1 MDDDSDAPE
10 MVTSSSVDVQR
21 LRELHEKL
29 SGVTGK
35 GKKAKKSKQK
45 RKNGDD
51 KKQLG
56 VDANVGLD
64 MSILDNLDQDVE
76 ELNQELE
83 EQERAAE
90 EHQEDSDGEDNE
102 GTRFKIDATSRRS
115 TKIDHVEVTILERG
129 DPLGSFKVSEKALEF
144 QKSVVDAYDRKE
156 VGGFVKNRK
165 KRRK

>member
-1 MDDDSDAPE
+1 

-45 RKNGDD
+45 RKDD
-51 KKQLG
+51 EKQLG

-64 MSILDNLDQDVE
+64 MSILDNLDEDIE

-90 EHQEDSDGEDNE
+90 EHQEDSDGEDSG
-102 GTRFKIDATSRRS
+102 GTRFKIDATSSRS
-115 TKIDHVEVTILERG
+115 TKIDHMEVTMLERG
-129 DPLGSFKVSEKALEF
+129 DPLGSFKVSENALEF
-144 QKSVVDAYDRKE
+144 QKSVVDAYERKE